1 MDYYFGFCSNIQS
14 DEYDEY
20 YLEAMAFEEEVND

>member
-1 MDYYFGFCSNIQS
+1 MDYYFGFCSNVQS

-20 YLEAMAFEEEVND
+20 YLEAMTFEEEAND

>member
-14 DEYDEY
+14 DEYDKY
-20 YLEAMAFEEEVND
+20 YLEAMAFEEEAND